1 MRRSTASS
9 LVLSGA
15 VLLASSVRVAPAEEI
30 RVGVGVG
37 MTARSGGHGEFHM
50 AVCEHY
56 RVEHDVI
63 VVIQRRGIPD
73 DHMPVVFFMAE
84 RCRVAPHVIVDM
96 RLAGRSWMDIAMKF
110 HLGADVFYVP
120 VTRLHGPPY
129 GKAFGHYKRPRAE
142 WAALRLPDDD
152 VITLVHAKFLSERY
166 GLSADDVIEMRGKD
180 HDLVTLHGRVK
191 AASPKARSKDAVSK
205 QASGAPAKEHTAG
218 DKGASG
224 KDAGPPREEAKRV
237 EKGSKGGGGGGR
249 GKGR

>member
-1 MRRSTASS
+1 MRTSTGSILA
-9 LVLSGA
+9 LSGA
-15 VLLASSVRVAPAEEI
+15 LVLASPDRAAPAEEV
-30 RVGVGVG
+30 RVNVG

-56 RVEHDVI
+56 RVEHDVV

-120 VTRLHGPPY
+120 VSRVHGPPY
-129 GKAFGHYKRPRAE
+129 GNAFGHFKRPRAE
-142 WAALRLPDDD
+142 WVALRIPDDD
-152 VITLVHAKFLSERY
+152 VVMLVHAKFLSERY
-166 GLSADDVIEMRGKD
+166 GLSPDDVIQMRRKD
-180 HDLVTLHGRVK
+180 DDFMTFHGRVK
-191 AASPKARSKDAVSK
+191 AASPKARSKDA
-205 QASGAPAKEHTAG
+205 ASREASSAQGKEHAAG

-224 KDAGPPREEAKRV
+224 KDAHPPREEAKRV
-237 EKGSKGGGGGGR
+237 EKGSKSNGGGGR